1 VINAS
6 VCHSPSTSEPFYT
19 PAYKGKQLTVSSTK
33 SKTAY
38 QTGYFGK
45 TFDRVM
51 EGEAYSDPV
60 KVRRQEKLK
69 QAQKNLSKAFF
80 PTSGSKKPSGPGSH
94 FGTISGPIEAFSAAN
109 KDKDKYKSPGRN
121 FTTTPGKKGTGYG
134 YLGVTIGSYHKHE
147 VEPYDN
153 AKELRKSEQEVHQK
167 KMKGGHFKL
176 NGHPKGYF
184 HPNPFRADKAL
195 PPIDEPRTSKD
206 KPKPFKPSSPAKKAG
221 GCKAGT
227 FDHYPKHSED
237 PYSPA
242 KQKSSGKDS
251 VRKIFKPSPGPKS
264 MPTKSVVTQSV
275 HRRMNVTNFMQT
287 TPVT

>member
-1 VINAS
+1 M
-6 VCHSPSTSEPFYT
+6 
-19 PAYKGKQLTVSSTK
+19 VSSLQCT
-33 SKTAY
+33 SSHHFTNVLPSA
-38 QTGYFGK
+38 TIILTSFCHH
-45 TFDRVM
+45 
-51 EGEAYSDPV
+51 
-60 KVRRQEKLK
+60 
-69 QAQKNLSKAFF
+69 
-80 PTSGSKKPSGPGSH
+80 PTI
-94 FGTISGPIEAFSAAN
+94 TIITHCCVPIS
-109 KDKDKYKSPGRN
+109 
-121 FTTTPGKKGTGYG
+121 